1 MNLNMKPMLNRIDQQ
16 INNRYPGQLTQIKRY
31 IEIMKTDY
39 DQDQFLEEDI
49 LEDILTKLDII

>member
-1 MNLNMKPMLNRIDQQ
+1 MKRIVNRIDQL
-16 INNRYPGQLTQIKRY
+16 INDRYPGQVDQIKSY

>member
-1 MNLNMKPMLNRIDQQ
+1 MKPIITRIDQQ
-16 INNRYPGQLTQIKRY
+16 IYDRYPGQVDQIKTY

>member
-1 MNLNMKPMLNRIDQQ
+1 MKPMLNRIDQL
-16 INNRYPGQLTQIKRY
+16 IYNRYPEQFDQVKAY

>member
-1 MNLNMKPMLNRIDQQ
+1 MKPIVNRIDQQ
-16 INNRYPGQLTQIKRY
+16 INDRYPGQVDKIKAY

>member
-1 MNLNMKPMLNRIDQQ
+1 MNLKTNNMNRIDQQ
-16 INNRYPGQLTQIKRY
+16 IEARYPGQLDQIKSY

-49 LEDILTKLDII
+49 LESILFELDII

>member
-1 MNLNMKPMLNRIDQQ
+1 MKPIVNRIDQL
-16 INNRYPGQLTQIKRY
+16 IFNRYPGQFDQIKAY

-39 DQDQFLEEDI
+39 DQDQFLAEDI

>member
-1 MNLNMKPMLNRIDQQ
+1 
-16 INNRYPGQLTQIKRY
+16 
-31 IEIMKTDY
+31 MKTDY

>member
-1 MNLNMKPMLNRIDQQ
+1 MKPIVNRIDQL
-16 INNRYPGQLTQIKRY
+16 IYNRYPGQVDQIKAY

>member
-1 MNLNMKPMLNRIDQQ
+1 MKPMLNRIDQQ